1 MKQMWGEK
9 KKWDGR
15 MCPCE
20 EKNKVVRSAGD
31 EIDTC
36 TYRALFFIGYVKL
49 HHFIRRIGND
59 EI

>member
-1 MKQMWGEK
+1 MWGEK
-9 KKWDGR
+9 REEEVGGQ
-15 MCPCE
+15 CPCE
-20 EKNKVVRSAGD
+20 ENNKVVRSAG